1 MPTLAYEEEAPRGV
15 ALARYGGELVVYVN
29 GTRRAVDDAL
39 PSMTLLEW
47 LRSIGLTGTKL
58 GCGEGGCGA
67 CTVMLSSFD
76 ASTGAIRHAAVNACL
91 MPLCA
96 AHWCAVTTVEG
107 IGSTRSKLH
116 PVQQRMT
123 EMHGSQCGFCTPGI
137 VMAMYSLLRATPDA
151 TVAHVEEHLDGN
163 LCRCTKYVVY
173 G

>member
-1 MPTLAYEEEAPRGV
+1 MPTLAYEEGAPRGV

-67 CTVMLSSFD
+67 CTVMISSFD
-76 ASTGAIRHAAVNACL
+76 VLTGAVRHAAVNACL

-107 IGSTRSKLH
+107 IGSWTLRTLAAAPRARHWRELRFKH
-116 PVQQRMT
+116 NHIRVQQSRV
-123 EMHGSQCGFCTPGI
+123 C
-137 VMAMYSLLRATPDA
+137 
-151 TVAHVEEHLDGN
+151 
-163 LCRCTKYVVY
+163 
-173 G
+173 